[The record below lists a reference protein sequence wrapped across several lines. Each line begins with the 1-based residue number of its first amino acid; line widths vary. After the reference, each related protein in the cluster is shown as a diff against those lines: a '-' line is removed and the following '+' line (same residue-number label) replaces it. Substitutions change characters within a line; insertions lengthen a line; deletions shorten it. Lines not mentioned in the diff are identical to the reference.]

1 MNFLFCCEFY
11 APSVGGVQEVIRQI
25 AERMV
30 HRGHQVT
37 IATTALESRDFK
49 ELNGV
54 KIEEFVV
61 SGNLVNGYSGE
72 IDRYRDFVVN
82 FPCDALL
89 IKAAQQWTF
98 DVLWAD
104 FVKIKARKV
113 FIPCGFS
120 AYYDPR
126 YESYFKSLPNILK
139 QFNSL
144 IFYSNN
150 YRDINFARKN
160 GLRNIE
166 LIPNGASEIEFDAL
180 PDPNFRKRNGIPENS
195 FVILTVGSLTGAK
208 GHTELA
214 EAVFQLKE
222 NGHHITLILNGNDPS
237 LNQVKT
243 TKIENSKDGMTSLPQ
258 MMLDHEELNKK
269 NIENK
274 SIVNPAN
281 YLAKVIKF
289 LMRNIF
295 HPGNILTEIKKRSA
309 FNNLQSIE
317 ISKSNQSPVPEPV
330 CSQEIESELKLKL
343 KDLIQKISQTSS
355 QKKAVLT
362 DFSRTELIQAYIAA
376 DLFVF
381 ASQIEYSPL
390 VLFEAAASSTPFLS
404 VPVGNAAE
412 LTEWLGGGFL
422 IKADKDAAGYMHVK
436 PDLLALEIAVLM
448 SQKPMLQD
456 IGRAMKARWRSRYTW
471 DAIATKYE
479 RVLTNSLTH

>member
-25 AERMV
+25 AERMIQ
-30 HRGHQVT
+30 RGHQVT

-72 IDRYRDFVVN
+72 IDLYRDFVVN

-98 DVLWAD
+98 DALWAD

-126 YESYFKSLPNILK
+126 YASYFKSLPNILK

-160 GLRNIE
+160 GLSNIE
-166 LIPNGASEIEFDAL
+166 LIPNGASEIEFDVL
-180 PDPNFRKRNGIPENS
+180 PDPDFRKRNAIPEDS

-243 TKIENSKDGMTSLPQ
+243 TKIENSKDESASLLPAI
-258 MMLDHEELNKK
+258 LDHEVINKK

-274 SIVNPAN
+274 SIVAPAT
-281 YLAKVIKF
+281 YLAKVIRF
-289 LMRNIF
+289 LIRNIF
-295 HPGNILTEIKKRSA
+295 HPGNILTEVKKRSG
-309 FNNLQSIE
+309 FNNVQPIE
-317 ISKSNQSPVPEPV
+317 ISKLNQSPVPESV
-330 CSQEIESELKLKL
+330 CVHQPESELKLKL
-343 KDLIQKISQTSS
+343 KELMRMINQNAS
-355 QKKAVLT
+355 QKNALLT
-362 DFSRTELIQAYIAA
+362 DFPRTELIQAYLTA

-390 VLFEAAASSTPFLS
+390 VLFEAAASGTPFLS

-412 LTEWLGGGFL
+412 LSGWLGGGFL
-422 IKADKDAAGYMHVK
+422 IKAEKDIAGYTHVK
-436 PDLLALEIAVLM
+436 PELLALEIAVLM
-448 SQKPMLQD
+448 NQKPMLKE
-456 IGRAMKARWRSRYTW
+456 IGQTMKERWRSRFTW
-471 DAIATKYE
+471 DLIATKYE
-479 RVLTNSLTH
+479 RVLTNS

>member
-25 AERMV
+25 AERMIQ
-30 HRGHQVT
+30 RGHQVT

-72 IDRYRDFVVN
+72 IDRYRDFVVH

-98 DVLWAD
+98 DALWAD

-126 YESYFKSLPNILK
+126 YASYFKSLPNILK

-160 GLRNIE
+160 GLSNIE
-166 LIPNGASEIEFDAL
+166 LIPNGASEIEFDSL
-180 PDPNFRKRNGIPENS
+180 PDPDFRKRNGIPEDS

-237 LNQVKT
+237 FNQVKT
-243 TKIENSKDGMTSLPQ
+243 TKIENSKDESASLLPTI
-258 MMLDHEELNKK
+258 LDHEEINKK

-274 SIVNPAN
+274 SIVNPAS
-281 YLAKVIKF
+281 YLVKVIRF

-295 HPGNILTEIKKRSA
+295 RPGNILTEVKKRSG
-309 FNNLQSIE
+309 FNNVQPIE
-317 ISKSNQSPVPEPV
+317 ISKLNQSPVPESV
-330 CSQEIESELKLKL
+330 CVHQAESELKLKL
-343 KDLIQKISQTSS
+343 NDLMRMINQTSS
-355 QKKAVLT
+355 QKKALLT
-362 DFSRTELIQAYIAA
+362 DFPRTELIQAYFTA

-390 VLFEAAASSTPFLS
+390 VLFEAAASGTPFLS

-412 LTEWLGGGFL
+412 LSGWLAGGFL
-422 IKADKDAAGYMHVK
+422 IKAEKDIAGYTHVQ
-436 PDLLALEIAVLM
+436 PELLALEIAVLM
-448 SQKPMLQD
+448 NQKPMLKE
-456 IGRAMKARWRSRYTW
+456 IGQAMKERWRSQYTW

-479 RVLTNSLTH
+479 RVLTNL

>member
-25 AERMV
+25 AERMIK
-30 HRGHQVT
+30 RGHQVT

-82 FPCDALL
+82 FPCDSLL

-98 DVLWAD
+98 DALWAD
-104 FVKIKARKV
+104 LVKIKARKI

-126 YESYFKSLPNILK
+126 YEPYFKSLPNILK
-139 QFNSL
+139 QFNRL

-166 LIPNGASEIEFDAL
+166 LIPNGASETEFDAL
-180 PDPNFRKRNGIPENS
+180 PDPNFRKINGIPENS

-208 GHTELA
+208 GHRELA
-214 EAVFQLKE
+214 EAVLQLKE
-222 NGHHITLILNGNDPS
+222 NGHHITLLLNGNDPA
-237 LNQVKT
+237 LNQVETPTIEKNKDERISFAPMLLDPKEINKT
-243 TKIENSKDGMTSLPQ
+243 
-258 MMLDHEELNKK
+258 
-269 NIENK
+269 NIEIK
-274 SIVNPAN
+274 SAFNPTI
-281 YLAKVIKF
+281 YLAKVIGF
-289 LMRNIF
+289 LMRNVCN
-295 HPGNILTEIKKRSA
+295 PGNILTEIKKRSG
-309 FNNLQSIE
+309 FNDDQKVEVDKFTQPAGPESVYI
-317 ISKSNQSPVPEPV
+317 NQD
-330 CSQEIESELKLKL
+330 ESEFKLKL
-343 KDLIQKISQTSS
+343 KDLIRIINQSSS
-355 QKKAVLT
+355 QKTALLT
-362 DFSRTELIQAYIAA
+362 DFSRAELIQAYLTA

-390 VLFEAAASSTPFLS
+390 VLFEAAASGTPFLS

-412 LTEWLGGGFL
+412 LSDWLGGGFL
-422 IKADKDAAGYMHVK
+422 MKAEKDIAGYTHVN
-436 PDLLALEIAVLM
+436 PEMLALEIAVLM
-448 SQKPMLQD
+448 NQKPMLKD
-456 IGRAMKARWRSRYTW
+456 IGQAMKERWRSRYTW
-471 DAIATKYE
+471 DAIATEYE
-479 RVLTNSLTH
+479 RVLTSP